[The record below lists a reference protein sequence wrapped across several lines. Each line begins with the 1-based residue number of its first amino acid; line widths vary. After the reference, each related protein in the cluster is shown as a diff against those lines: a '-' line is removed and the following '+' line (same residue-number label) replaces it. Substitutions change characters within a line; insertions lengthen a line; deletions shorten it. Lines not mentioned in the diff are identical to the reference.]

1 MTRQTAAG
9 VAGAVVGGMIA
20 GPLGAVVGGT
30 AGALMGN
37 RAAKGKPMIP
47 PGTGR
52 NLKKGAKALKENL
65 PAVGRKGSRG
75 KARGRSSASAK
86 GRHAGRTSSSKRHP
100 G

>member
-1 MTRQTAAG
+1 VTKQTVGG

-47 PGTGR
+47 PGTVR
-52 NLKKGAKALKENL
+52 NLRKGAKALKENL
-65 PAVGRKGSRG
+65 PAVGRKGSRA
-75 KARGRSSASAK
+75 KARGGSSASTK
-86 GRHAGRTSSSKRHP
+86 GRHAERSSSSKRHP